1 MWTNYKGY
9 TFSADVWSLGC
20 NMAFFCNKG
29 KHLFEGTR
37 SLPEML
43 QKMREWGGLPQGT
56 IKGYSSDLV
65 SLIGRML
72 HPDHHGRPSAK
83 EIRAECTAARQHL

>member
-65 SLIGRML
+65 ALIGRML
-72 HPDHHGRPSAK
+72 HPEHHRRPSAK
-83 EIRAECTAARQHL
+83 EIRAGCTAVRQDL